1 MLVGERMYGGPG
13 RPGHDATQG
22 AEGAAMTNYIVS
34 QQSKVTAVVRYR
46 GGSQLII

>member
-13 RPGHDATQG
+13 PPGHDATQG

-34 QQSKVTAVVRYR
+34 RQIKVMAVARYR
-46 GGSQLII
+46 AG